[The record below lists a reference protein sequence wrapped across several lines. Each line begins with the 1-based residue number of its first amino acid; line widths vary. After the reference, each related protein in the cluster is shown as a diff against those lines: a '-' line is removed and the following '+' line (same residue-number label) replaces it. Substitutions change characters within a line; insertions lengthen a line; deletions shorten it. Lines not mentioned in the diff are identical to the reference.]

1 MKELETHLK
10 LGSQERIELN
20 VKKKKEI
27 EYVLEGTIQPIKGHF
42 IWECNEENGEIK
54 KAEFKR
60 NTFSTT
66 LPPEELII
74 KADCV
79 YIPALN
85 AANAK
90 KHYLKDNRQS
100 SYYVKEAPIKL
111 QNFCKNIANRI
122 DYTQSTF
129 RVLFYLISLSEYENF
144 ISIDVKTIA
153 ENMNMSPLS
162 VKRATKQL
170 SDDNVIKKIDHPS
183 DKRRID
189 YFLNPM
195 AMWRGKSD
203 ISNNK

>member
-1 MKELETHLK
+1 MENKSLNKKRIKYLGEYLEQGIVETGNDENISVDSTLILK
-10 LGSQERIELN
+10 
-20 VKKKKEI
+20 
-27 EYVLEGTIQPIKGHF
+27 IKQGKMPDAVF
-42 IWECNEENGEIK
+42 
-54 KAEFKR
+54 
-60 NTFSTT
+60 
-66 LPPEELII
+66 
-74 KADCV
+74 V
-79 YIPALN
+79 
-85 AANAK
+85 
-90 KHYLKDNRQS
+90 
-100 SYYVKEAPIKL
+100 L

-195 AMWRGKSD
+195 AMWRGKTLNRD
-203 ISNNK
+203 KFLIKAKAKKIQLGLFGE

>member
-42 IWECNEENGEIK
+42 IWECNEETGEIK

-60 NTFSTT
+60 NTAVAFSTT

-100 SYYVKEAPIKL
+100 SYYVKEAPMKL
-111 QNFCKNIANRI
+111 
-122 DYTQSTF
+122 
-129 RVLFYLISLSEYENF
+129 
-144 ISIDVKTIA
+144 
-153 ENMNMSPLS
+153 
-162 VKRATKQL
+162 
-170 SDDNVIKKIDHPS
+170 
-183 DKRRID
+183 
-189 YFLNPM
+189 
-195 AMWRGKSD
+195 SD
-203 ISNNK
+203 ISNNYV

>member
-1 MKELETHLK
+1 MENKSLNKKRIKYLGEYLEQGIVETGNDENISVDSTLILK
-10 LGSQERIELN
+10 
-20 VKKKKEI
+20 
-27 EYVLEGTIQPIKGHF
+27 IKQGKMPDAVF
-42 IWECNEENGEIK
+42 
-54 KAEFKR
+54 
-60 NTFSTT
+60 
-66 LPPEELII
+66 
-74 KADCV
+74 V
-79 YIPALN
+79 
-85 AANAK
+85 
-90 KHYLKDNRQS
+90 
-100 SYYVKEAPIKL
+100 L

-195 AMWRGKSD
+195 AMWRGKTLNRD
-203 ISNNK
+203 KFLIKAKTQKIQLGLFGE